1 MDAKYRQGC
10 QVAET
15 AAAPLSVLGRVSS
28 ARRGWERG
36 AEGRQGRVIDRGW
49 KGWRYD
55 APGDVIAR
63 YNPLEL
69 PAGALS
75 FTTPSLVCC
84 LALCAIH
91 LIPSPLSN
99 QRGLSYPSLLLLL
112 LLATIFSLW
121 LALLFSAL
129 LNSRYAAVRRVSL
142 FLSSFSFV
150 SFRRS
155 SCNEE
160 YSRGGD
166 EKRRARIISNMER
179 EDGIEIDQSPLPTHC
194 SNLLRATVL
203 SSILITPLVSGSAP
217 SLKGK

>member
-1 MDAKYRQGC
+1 MKEEEDPRENSTRRIVAMDFEIGGERGGNKRERGRERSRRCDYIRWGNGMDAKYRQGC

-28 ARRGWERG
+28 ARREWERG

-112 LLATIFSLW
+112 LLATIFSL
-121 LALLFSAL
+121 
-129 LNSRYAAVRRVSL
+129 
-142 FLSSFSFV
+142 
-150 SFRRS
+150 
-155 SCNEE
+155 
-160 YSRGGD
+160 
-166 EKRRARIISNMER
+166 
-179 EDGIEIDQSPLPTHC
+179 
-194 SNLLRATVL
+194 
-203 SSILITPLVSGSAP
+203 
-217 SLKGK
+217 